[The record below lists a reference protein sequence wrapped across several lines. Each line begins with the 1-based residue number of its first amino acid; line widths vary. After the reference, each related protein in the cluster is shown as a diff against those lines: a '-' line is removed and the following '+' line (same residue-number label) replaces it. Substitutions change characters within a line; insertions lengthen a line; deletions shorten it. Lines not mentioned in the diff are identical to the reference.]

1 VIKIDEMATL
11 IIESSDPKNVKLL
24 TELAKKLGDR
34 VKSISATEMEDLLFG
49 DLLESVKTGEYVNKA
64 DVMRALRS

>member
-1 VIKIDEMATL
+1 MTTL

-34 VKSISATEMEDLLFG
+34 VKSISATETEDLLLG
-49 DLLESVKTGEYVNKA
+49 DLMNSVKTGEYVDKA
-64 DVMRALRS
+64 DVMKALRS